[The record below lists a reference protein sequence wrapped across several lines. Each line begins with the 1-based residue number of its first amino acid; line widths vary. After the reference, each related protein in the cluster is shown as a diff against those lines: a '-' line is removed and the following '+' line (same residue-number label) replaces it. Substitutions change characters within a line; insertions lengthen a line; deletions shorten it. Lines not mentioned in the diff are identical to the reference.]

1 MPAIKGAKVREKEG
15 MCILIFVCLVQIFVG
30 YIILIPDT
38 VTNCLVVLTGTIT
51 DSAFIRNV

>member
-1 MPAIKGAKVREKEG
+1 MPAIKGAKVRGKEG
-15 MCILIFVCLVQIFVG
+15 ASILIFVCLVQIFVG

-38 VTNCLVVLTGTIT
+38 VTNCLVLTGTIT

>member
-1 MPAIKGAKVREKEG
+1 MPAIKGAKVRGKEG
-15 MCILIFVCLVQIFVG
+15 VSILIFVCLVQIFVG

-38 VTNCLVVLTGTIT
+38 VTNCLVLTGTIT